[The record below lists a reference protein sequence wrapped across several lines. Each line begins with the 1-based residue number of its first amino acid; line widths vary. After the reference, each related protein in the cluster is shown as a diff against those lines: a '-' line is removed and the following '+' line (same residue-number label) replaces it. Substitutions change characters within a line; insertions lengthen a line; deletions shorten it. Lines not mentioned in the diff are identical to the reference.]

1 VPLPRPEPQMLAIAE
16 KIVEQK
22 AGDFDPSEFVDR
34 YEDTLH
40 AMIEDKREATVARPS
55 APATTTAR

>member
-1 VPLPRPEPQMLAIAE
+1 MLAIAE